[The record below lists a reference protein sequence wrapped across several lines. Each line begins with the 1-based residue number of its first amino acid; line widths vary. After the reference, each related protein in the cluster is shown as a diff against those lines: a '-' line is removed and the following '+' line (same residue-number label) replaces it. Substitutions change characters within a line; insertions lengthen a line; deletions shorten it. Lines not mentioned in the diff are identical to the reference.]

1 MAAPGSSLQ
10 FAVGIVE
17 FCHIAAVQM
26 GIRYLTQYIIP
37 HGQAVWLQS
46 TAESHGESAKN
57 ISSVVIDGPALVFH
71 IYNRLLSWS
80 DERYNIVD
88 AQPSADEVSIA
99 VMQFLLCLVGLGVR
113 IEMIYFD
120 GALPPSK
127 RRVRLERMEGSRQSR
142 QQICRDTAGGFK
154 VSSIRKEPMEIHP
167 RKLFCRRPLHWR
179 FKPMP
184 ETAFVVPTVIEDLK
198 YRWSPEEVVRCTA
211 GAPELQNV
219 IAACGDYGIGDGAG
233 GSIFAGRTRVVPGE
247 ADPYC
252 AITARETGCAVLTG
266 DSDLLV
272 HDLGAEGSVIFI
284 DSIETGDP
292 LPNYKLTG
300 AGLPGI
306 ASIFS
311 IRATQ
316 VRPAT
321 VAKKLG
327 VPSFQR
333 LAYELNRDSHASFP
347 TIIQR
352 AKGGVG
358 IVEKSANYI
367 AFMKEY
373 DLGGHAA
380 ADSCAW
386 ISNPHTAIAD
396 PRLSEL
402 YAQYELPAFAV
413 PGEAANFYL
422 HDLIE
427 RHDRRTAW
435 TQGSEFRLIAYSL
448 LNQRYATGG
457 AQGPRKEAVIE
468 HMRKG
473 QRIAPVPLALL
484 DRREVEERLEAFLQQ
499 VNLFVSAVYN
509 DDGGGGGGGG
519 DDDDDGNGVC
529 GGSARDPTALW
540 RAFALYDILARMAPD
555 ERPSVGQLR
564 RFLERGYCGEKLE
577 WDDIHLH
584 AQRKAVLY
592 SLRMLKDVLAASGE
606 TPKPMLGEGLTAL
619 ISEATGLLRD
629 LPWLRDCPQRTCGI
643 GGDEGGEGPR
653 RVLEGLVLLLKEE
666 GEGEGGQELGVS
678 LVEGPGLLGA
688 SSRYLGDRG
697 QLNNASTAGAGEGW
711 IGASELRSS
720 RKGKKKKTRAS
731 KGAAREKAPTTAKH
745 ATNIYDILRQVD

>member
-1 MAAPGSSLQ
+1 
-10 FAVGIVE
+10 
-17 FCHIAAVQM
+17 
-26 GIRYLTQYIIP
+26 
-37 HGQAVWLQS
+37 
-46 TAESHGESAKN
+46 
-57 ISSVVIDGPALVFH
+57 
-71 IYNRLLSWS
+71 
-80 DERYNIVD
+80 
-88 AQPSADEVSIA
+88 
-99 VMQFLLCLVGLGVR
+99 
-113 IEMIYFD
+113 
-120 GALPPSK
+120 
-127 RRVRLERMEGSRQSR
+127 
-142 QQICRDTAGGFK
+142 
-154 VSSIRKEPMEIHP
+154 MEIHP
-167 RKLFCRRPLHWR
+167 RKIFDRRPLHWR

-211 GAPELQNV
+211 SAPELQNA
-219 IAACGDYGIGDGAG
+219 IAACGDYGISGGAC
-233 GSIFAGRTRVVPGE
+233 GSIFAGRTQVVPGE
-247 ADPYC
+247 ADQFC
-252 AITARETGCAVLTG
+252 AIAARETGCAVLTG

-292 LPNYKLTG
+292 LPNYKPAG
-300 AGLPGI
+300 AGAGPGPGPDI

-352 AKGGVG
+352 AKGSDSLG
-358 IVEKSANYI
+358 IVAKSANYI

-386 ISNPHTAIAD
+386 ISNTLTAIAD

-413 PGEAANFYL
+413 PGEAANVYL

-427 RHDRRTAW
+427 HHDRRTAW

-457 AQGPRKEAVIE
+457 AQGRRKEAVIE

-473 QRIAPVPLALL
+473 QRIAPVLFALL
-484 DRREVEERLEAFLQQ
+484 GRREVEERLEAFLQQ

-509 DDGGGGGGGG
+509 DDAGGGGGG
-519 DDDDDGNGVC
+519 DGDDGNGVC

-606 TPKPMLGEGLTAL
+606 MPEPMLDEGLAAL
-619 ISEATGLLRD
+619 ISEATGLLGD
-629 LPWLRDCPQRTCGI
+629 LPWLRDCHQRTCGI

-653 RVLEGLVLLLKEE
+653 RVVEGLVLLLKEE
-666 GEGEGGQELGVS
+666 GEGEGGQELGGS

-688 SSRYLGDRG
+688 SSHHQGDRG

-711 IGASELRSS
+711 IGASKLPSS
-720 RKGKKKKTRAS
+720 RKGKKRRRRTAS
-731 KGAAREKAPTTAKH
+731 KGAAHEKAPTTAKH
-745 ATNIYDILRQVD
+745 AMNIYDILRQVD